1 MERSKWLIAL
11 LSLYPLFLATACH
24 SAEPVCDYSH
34 ISETLST
41 LYLDKDPQKAMKM
54 IRSCAEKGDSASQ
67 IALASVYLELPDKHR
82 SEKIKQYFLWSKKA
96 TVDGGIVAL
105 NAYGIAIYVHGTETG
120 LDSLETMLTS
130 LDWYLKA
137 AEWGHPQALYKIGS
151 RLKSYSP
158 DEVIAYTF
166 LTLAKRRANP
176 SLRYYGF
183 IIHALQELEESPDFS
198 KEDIAEAIR
207 LADIWEHNH
216 PEAAKSW
223 PSDDWVEN
231 MKGESAK
238 QIPVMTSPPTSKTFC
253 DIFGEIMMYC
263 PQESQKTE
271 AEMKA
276 LRPGYVEKH

>member
-1 MERSKWLIAL
+1 MERSKWFITLLI
-11 LSLYPLFLATACH
+11 LYPLILATACH
-24 SAEPVCDYSH
+24 SADSACDYSL
-34 ISETLST
+34 IGETLST

-54 IRSCAEKGDSASQ
+54 IQPCAEQGDSASQ
-67 IALASVYLELPDKHR
+67 IALSAVYVKFP
-82 SEKIKQYFLWSKKA
+82 SEHGFENIKQCLLWSEKA

-105 NAYGIAIYVHGTETG
+105 NDYGITISVYGTKTG
-120 LDSLETMLTS
+120 LNSLETMLSS

-137 AEWGHPQALYKIGS
+137 AEWGHPQSLFEIGS
-151 RLKSYSP
+151 QLESYSP
-158 DEVIAYTF
+158 DDVIAYTF

-198 KEDIAEAIR
+198 KEDIAEAIK

-238 QIPVMTSPPTSKTFC
+238 QIPVMTSPPTSKSFC
-253 DIFGEIMMYC
+253 DVFGEIMMYC
-263 PQESQKTE
+263 PQESEKTE
-271 AEMKA
+271 EELKA
-276 LRPGYVEKH
+276 LRQGYVEKH